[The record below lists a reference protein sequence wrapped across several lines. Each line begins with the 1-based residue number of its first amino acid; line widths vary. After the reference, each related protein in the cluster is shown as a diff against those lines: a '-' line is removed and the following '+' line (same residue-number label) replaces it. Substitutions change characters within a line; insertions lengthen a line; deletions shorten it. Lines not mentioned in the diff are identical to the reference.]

1 MTNQIKQHQTK
12 WTVYFVIVQIM
23 LKSLSKVKLVNNHS
37 KIHLTLISY
46 NTERFNITYA
56 VFQLR
61 FSETLVN

>member
-12 WTVYFVIVQIM
+12 CAVYFVIVQIM
-23 LKSLSKVKLVNNHS
+23 LKSLSKVKLVKNPYQ
-37 KIHLTLISY
+37 IHLILFSY

>member
-12 WTVYFVIVQIM
+12 WAVYFVIVQIM
-23 LKSLSKVKLVNNHS
+23 LKSLSKVKLVKNRSH
-37 KIHLTLISY
+37 ILLFLFSY

-61 FSETLVN
+61 LSETLVN